1 MSTPMDTPKRIAISL
16 LSHTN
21 AGKTTLMRTLL
32 GRDVGQV
39 RDAAHVTEFA
49 EGHVLVAADGHE
61 LMLWDT
67 PGFGDSLRLAKRLE
81 GADQPLLGFLRDT
94 WDRIAQRPFWCS
106 QQAIKNA
113 REEADALLYLVNASE
128 SPQNTGY
135 LDAELRILGWIGK
148 PVIVALNQMG
158 APRAAAEEAA
168 EVARWREALARQPLV
183 RAVLPLDAFA
193 RCWVQESVLWSAF
206 ETALDP
212 QPRLAMNA
220 LHRAW
225 RAEREQVFDASIKI
239 VAEFLITSAAD
250 TEAIDDPGLAGRLR
264 EWMRSTVSGGE
275 SEGGPETRARERLAA
290 RLDAAA
296 SEALAKL
303 VALHGLEGSAVAQ
316 IAADVTRL
324 QVVSAP
330 MSEARAGLLGGALGG
345 AALGLKADLATG
357 GLSFGAGMLV
367 GGVLGALSAAGIARG
382 VNRIRGKEAPVVSW
396 GDAAMARL
404 THDALLRYLAVAHF
418 GRGRG
423 PWREVGAPGHWASA
437 VDAALTAQ
445 AATESE
451 AWGDPRFA
459 ARLRAAALEVLR
471 ELYPEAGRYLPGR

>member
-1 MSTPMDTPKRIAISL
+1 MKAPQRIAISL

-32 GRDVGQV
+32 GRDIGQV

-49 EGHVLVAADGHE
+49 EGHVLVAAEGAE

-81 GADQPLLGFLRDT
+81 TSEQPLLGFLRGT
-94 WDRIAQRPFWCS
+94 WDRFAERAFWCS
-106 QQAIKNA
+106 QQAIRNA
-113 REEADALLYLVNASE
+113 RDEADALLYLVNASE
-128 SPQNTGY
+128 SPEAAGY

-148 PVIVALNQMG
+148 PVVVALNQMG

-168 EVARWREALARQPLV
+168 ELARWRAALARQPLV

-193 RCWVQESVLWSAF
+193 RCWVQESVLWSAI
-206 ETALDP
+206 ETALEP
-212 QPRLAMNA
+212 LQRLTMNM

-225 RAEREQVFDASIKI
+225 RVERQQVFDASLRT
-239 VAEFLITSAAD
+239 VADFLTAAAAD
-250 TEAIDDPGLAGRLR
+250 REPIDDPGLAGRLR
-264 EWMRSTVSGGE
+264 EWVRSTVTGGE
-275 SEGGPETRARERLAA
+275 SDVETRARERLAA

-316 IAADVTRL
+316 IAADVAQL
-324 QVVSAP
+324 QIVSAP
-330 MSEARAGLLGGALGG
+330 LSETRAGLLGGALGG
-345 AALGLKADLATG
+345 AALGLKADIATG

-382 VNRIRGKEAPVVSW
+382 VNRIRGTEAPVVSW
-396 GDAAMARL
+396 GNEALARV
-404 THDALLRYLAVAHF
+404 TRDALLRYLAVAHF

-423 PWREVGAPGHWASA
+423 PWREIGAPAHWAAA
-437 VDAALTAQ
+437 VDAALTAH
-445 AATESE
+445 AATETD
-451 AWGDPRFA
+451 AWADPQFA
-459 ARLRAAALEVLR
+459 TRLRACALEVLQQ
-471 ELYPEAGRYLPGR
+471 LYPDAARYLPDR

>member
-1 MSTPMDTPKRIAISL
+1 MSAPGRIAISL

-32 GRDVGQV
+32 GRDIGQV

-49 EGHVLVAADGHE
+49 EGHVLIAVDGHE

-67 PGFGDSLRLAKRLE
+67 PGFGDSQRLAKRLE

-128 SPQNTGY
+128 SPQTAGY

-168 EVARWREALARQPLV
+168 EVARWRDALARQPLV

-193 RCWVQESVLWSAF
+193 RCWVQESVLWRAF

-212 QPRLAMNA
+212 QPRRAMNA

-225 RAEREQVFDASIKI
+225 RHEREQVFDNSLRTLAD
-239 VAEFLITSAAD
+239 FLIAAAAD
-250 TEAIDDPGLAGRLR
+250 REPIDDPGLAGRLR
-264 EWMRSTVSGGE
+264 EWVRSTVSGGVGDAE
-275 SEGGPETRARERLAA
+275 SRARERLAA

-296 SEALAKL
+296 SEALGKL
-303 VALHGLEGSAVAQ
+303 VALHALEGSAVTE
-316 IAADVTRL
+316 IAADVAQL
-324 QVVSAP
+324 QTISAP
-330 MSEARAGLLGGALGG
+330 MSETRAGLLGGALGG

-382 VNRIRGKEAPVVSW
+382 VNHIRGTEAPVVTWSNE
-396 GDAAMARL
+396 AMARL
-404 THDALLRYLAVAHF
+404 TADALLRYLAVAHF

-423 PWREVGAPGHWASA
+423 PWREVGAPAHWAAA
-437 VDAALTAQ
+437 VDAALTAHG
-445 AATESE
+445 ATDSD
-451 AWGDPRFA
+451 AWTDPYFPS
-459 ARLRAAALEVLR
+459 RLRACALDTLQR
-471 ELYPEAGRYLPGR
+471 LYPEAARYLPGR